1 MYIECIILILEGN
14 YILEQ
19 IEIVNLIIET
29 INSIFSNLFSS
40 IDNNVYSY
48 LDTFTF
54 VDSNIINNSFFEK
67 LLGSDGKNG
76 ILYLTDA
83 LLLSIIIY
91 YAIRYS
97 YSTFTG
103 NNVEKPT
110 QFVFKMVIVGIF
122 VNSSYFLCEQ
132 VLNINYLISG
142 SIQDIG
148 ESVVGKDI
156 TFSSL
161 IQSLNS
167 VISVGENSF
176 DLFSFDGIIKG
187 FISVGLLNILF
198 SYSLRYIIIQVFVLT
213 TPLAILSLIN
223 TSSSWIFKAWSRAF
237 FSLLLLQSFVA
248 LILIVMLALDSSNK
262 LLLIGAIYALMRAN
276 TFMREIL
283 GGVSVDVSSNI
294 SSIMASFKT

>member
-1 MYIECIILILEGN
+1 M
-14 YILEQ
+14 EQ
-19 IEIVNLIIET
+19 SEIVNIIIET

-122 VNSSYFLCEQ
+122 VNCSYFLCEQ

-167 VISVGENSF
+167 VISVGEISF

-213 TPLAILSLIN
+213 APLAILSLIN
-223 TSSSWIFKAWSRAF
+223 TSSYWIFKAWARAF

>member
-1 MYIECIILILEGN
+1 MEKSEV
-14 YILEQ
+14 
-19 IEIVNLIIET
+19 VNIIIET

-40 IDNNVYSY
+40 IDNNVYSC

-54 VDSNIINNSFFEK
+54 VDSSIIDNSFFQK
-67 LLGSDGKNG
+67 FLGQNGKTG

-83 LLLSIIIY
+83 LLFAIIIY

-97 YSTFTG
+97 YSAFTG
-103 NNVEKPT
+103 SNIEKPS
-110 QFVFKMVIVGIF
+110 QFIFKMLIVGAFI
-122 VNSSYFLCEQ
+122 NSSYFLCEQ
-132 VLNINYLISG
+132 LLNINYLISG

-148 ESVVGKDI
+148 KSIINKDI

-161 IQSLNS
+161 IQNLNS

-187 FISVGLLNILF
+187 FISIGLLNILF

-213 TPLAILSLIN
+213 TPLSMLSLIN
-223 TSSSWIFKAWSRAF
+223 TSSYWIFKSWFKAF
-237 FSLLLLQSFVA
+237 FSLLFIQSFVS
-248 LILIVMLALDSSNK
+248 LILIVMLSLDASNK
-262 LLLIGAIYALMRAN
+262 LLLIGSIYALIRAN
-276 TFMREIL
+276 TFIKEIL

-294 SSIMASFKT
+294 SSIISSFKI

>member
-1 MYIECIILILEGN
+1 M
-14 YILEQ
+14 EQ
-19 IEIVNLIIET
+19 SEVVNIIIET

-54 VDSNIINNSFFEK
+54 IDSNIIDNSFFEK
-67 LLGSDGKNG
+67 FLGASGKTG

-83 LLLSIIIY
+83 LLLAIIIY

-97 YSTFTG
+97 YSVFTG

-110 QFVFKMVIVGIF
+110 QFIFKMIIIGIF
-122 VNSSYFLCEQ
+122 INSSFFLCEQ
-132 VLNINYLISG
+132 ILNINYLISG

-148 ESVVGKDI
+148 KSITNKDI
-156 TFSSL
+156 TFSCL
-161 IQSLNS
+161 IQNLNS
-167 VISVGENSF
+167 VISIGENSF

-213 TPLAILSLIN
+213 TPLAMLSLIN
-223 TSSSWIFKAWSRAF
+223 SSSYWIFKSWSKAF
-237 FSLLLLQSFVA
+237 FSLLLLQSFVS
-248 LILIVMLALDSSNK
+248 LILIIMLSLDTSNK
-262 LLLIGAIYALMRAN
+262 LLLIGSIYALIRAN
-276 TFMREIL
+276 SFIREIL
-283 GGVSVDVSSNI
+283 GGVSIDVSSNI
-294 SSIMASFKT
+294 SSIIASFKS

>member
-1 MYIECIILILEGN
+1 
-14 YILEQ
+14 LEQ
-19 IEIVNLIIET
+19 SEVVNIIIET

-54 VDSNIINNSFFEK
+54 IDSSIIDNSFFEK
-67 LLGSDGKNG
+67 FLGASGKTG

-83 LLLSIIIY
+83 LLLAIIIY

-97 YSTFTG
+97 YSVFTG

-110 QFVFKMVIVGIF
+110 QFIFKMIIIGIF
-122 VNSSYFLCEQ
+122 INSSFFLCEQ
-132 VLNINYLISG
+132 ILNINYLISG

-148 ESVVGKDI
+148 KSITNKDI
-156 TFSSL
+156 TVSCL
-161 IQSLNS
+161 IQNLNS
-167 VISVGENSF
+167 VISIGENSF

-213 TPLAILSLIN
+213 TPLAMLSLIN
-223 TSSSWIFKAWSRAF
+223 SSSYWIFKSWSKAF
-237 FSLLLLQSFVA
+237 FSLLLLQSFVS
-248 LILIVMLALDSSNK
+248 LILIIMLSLDTSNK
-262 LLLIGAIYALMRAN
+262 LLLIGSIYALIRAN
-276 TFMREIL
+276 TFIREIL
-283 GGVSVDVSSNI
+283 GGVSIDVSSNI
-294 SSIMASFKT
+294 SSIIASFKS

>member
-1 MYIECIILILEGN
+1 M
-14 YILEQ
+14 EQ
-19 IEIVNLIIET
+19 SEVVNIIIET

-54 VDSNIINNSFFEK
+54 IDSSIIDNSFFEK
-67 LLGSDGKNG
+67 FLGASGKTG

-83 LLLSIIIY
+83 LLFAIIIY

-97 YSTFTG
+97 YSVFTG

-110 QFVFKMVIVGIF
+110 QFIFKMIIIGIF
-122 VNSSYFLCEQ
+122 INSSFFLCEQ
-132 VLNINYLISG
+132 ILNINYLISG

-148 ESVVGKDI
+148 KSIINKDI
-156 TFSSL
+156 TFSCL
-161 IQSLNS
+161 IQNLNS

-198 SYSLRYIIIQVFVLT
+198 SYSLRYIILQVFVLT
-213 TPLAILSLIN
+213 TPLAMLSLIN
-223 TSSSWIFKAWSRAF
+223 SSSYWIFKSWSKAF
-237 FSLLLLQSFVA
+237 FSLLLLQSFVS
-248 LILIVMLALDSSNK
+248 LILIIMLSLDTSNK
-262 LLLIGAIYALMRAN
+262 LLLIGSIYALVRAN
-276 TFMREIL
+276 TFIREIL
-283 GGVSVDVSSNI
+283 GGVSIDVSSNI
-294 SSIMASFKT
+294 SSIIASFKS

>member
-1 MYIECIILILEGN
+1 M
-14 YILEQ
+14 EQ
-19 IEIVNLIIET
+19 SEVVNIIIET

-54 VDSNIINNSFFEK
+54 IDSSIIDNSFFEK
-67 LLGSDGKNG
+67 FLGASGKTG

-83 LLLSIIIY
+83 LLFAIIIY

-97 YSTFTG
+97 YSVFTG
-103 NNVEKPT
+103 NTVEKPT
-110 QFVFKMVIVGIF
+110 QFIFKMIIIGIF
-122 VNSSYFLCEQ
+122 INSSFFLCEQ
-132 VLNINYLISG
+132 ILNINYLISG

-148 ESVVGKDI
+148 KSIINKDI
-156 TFSSL
+156 TFSCL
-161 IQSLNS
+161 IQNLDS

-213 TPLAILSLIN
+213 TPLAMLSLIN
-223 TSSSWIFKAWSRAF
+223 SSSYWIFKSWSKAF
-237 FSLLLLQSFVA
+237 LSLLLLQSFVS
-248 LILIVMLALDSSNK
+248 LILIIMLSLDTSNK
-262 LLLIGAIYALMRAN
+262 LLLIGSIYALIRAN
-276 TFMREIL
+276 TFIREIL
-283 GGVSVDVSSNI
+283 GGVSIDVSSNI
-294 SSIMASFKT
+294 SSIIASFKS

>member
-1 MYIECIILILEGN
+1 M
-14 YILEQ
+14 EQ
-19 IEIVNLIIET
+19 SEVVNIIIET

-54 VDSNIINNSFFEK
+54 IDSSIIDNSFFEK
-67 LLGSDGKNG
+67 FLGASGKTG

-83 LLLSIIIY
+83 LLLAIIIY

-97 YSTFTG
+97 YSVFTG

-110 QFVFKMVIVGIF
+110 QFIFKMIIIGIF
-122 VNSSYFLCEQ
+122 INSSFFLCEQ
-132 VLNINYLISG
+132 ILNINYLISG

-148 ESVVGKDI
+148 KSIINKDI
-156 TFSSL
+156 TFSCL
-161 IQSLNS
+161 IQNLNS
-167 VISVGENSF
+167 VISIGENSF

-213 TPLAILSLIN
+213 TPLAMLSLIN
-223 TSSSWIFKAWSRAF
+223 SSSHWIFKSWSKAF
-237 FSLLLLQSFVA
+237 FSLLLLQSFVS
-248 LILIVMLALDSSNK
+248 LILIIMLSLDTSNK
-262 LLLIGAIYALMRAN
+262 LLLIGSIYALIRAN
-276 TFMREIL
+276 TFIREIL
-283 GGVSVDVSSNI
+283 GGVSIDVSSNI
-294 SSIMASFKT
+294 SSIIASFKS

>member
-1 MYIECIILILEGN
+1 MYIEFVILNLERN

-19 IEIVNLIIET
+19 SEIVNLIIET

-54 VDSNIINNSFFEK
+54 VDSNIIENSFFEK
-67 LLGSDGKNG
+67 LLGNSG

-83 LLLSIIIY
+83 LLLGIIIY

-103 NNVEKPT
+103 NNVEKPA
-110 QFVFKMVIVGIF
+110 QFVFKMIIVGIF

-148 ESVVGKDI
+148 KNIVGKDI

-213 TPLAILSLIN
+213 TPLALLSLAN
-223 TSSSWIFKAWSRAF
+223 TSSYWIFKSWAKAF

-248 LILIVMLALDSSNK
+248 LILIVMLALDDSNK

-294 SSIMASFKT
+294 SSVMASFKT

>member
-1 MYIECIILILEGN
+1 M
-14 YILEQ
+14 EQ
-19 IEIVNLIIET
+19 SEVVNIIIET

-54 VDSNIINNSFFEK
+54 IDSSIIDNSFFEK
-67 LLGSDGKNG
+67 FLGASGKTG

-83 LLLSIIIY
+83 LLLAIIIY

-97 YSTFTG
+97 YSVFTG

-110 QFVFKMVIVGIF
+110 QFIFKMIIIGIF
-122 VNSSYFLCEQ
+122 INSSFFLCEQ
-132 VLNINYLISG
+132 ILNINYLISG

-148 ESVVGKDI
+148 KSITNKDI
-156 TFSSL
+156 TFSCL
-161 IQSLNS
+161 IQNLNS
-167 VISVGENSF
+167 VISIGENSF

-213 TPLAILSLIN
+213 TPLAMLSLIN
-223 TSSSWIFKAWSRAF
+223 SSSYWIFKSWSKAF
-237 FSLLLLQSFVA
+237 FSLLLLQSFVS
-248 LILIVMLALDSSNK
+248 LILIIMLSLDTSNK
-262 LLLIGAIYALMRAN
+262 LLLIGSIYALIRAN
-276 TFMREIL
+276 TFIREIL
-283 GGVSVDVSSNI
+283 GGVSIDVSSNI
-294 SSIMASFKT
+294 SSIIASFKS

>member
-1 MYIECIILILEGN
+1 M
-14 YILEQ
+14 EQ
-19 IEIVNLIIET
+19 SEVVNIIIET

-54 VDSNIINNSFFEK
+54 IDSSIIDNSFFEK
-67 LLGSDGKNG
+67 FLGASGKTG

-83 LLLSIIIY
+83 LLLAIIIY

-97 YSTFTG
+97 YSVFTG

-110 QFVFKMVIVGIF
+110 QFIFKMIIIGIF
-122 VNSSYFLCEQ
+122 INSSFFLCEQ
-132 VLNINYLISG
+132 ILNINYLISG

-148 ESVVGKDI
+148 KSIINKDI
-156 TFSSL
+156 TFSCL
-161 IQSLNS
+161 IQDLNS

-213 TPLAILSLIN
+213 TPLAMLSLIN
-223 TSSSWIFKAWSRAF
+223 SSSYWIFKSWSKAF
-237 FSLLLLQSFVA
+237 FSLLLLQSFVS
-248 LILIVMLALDSSNK
+248 LILIIMLSLDTSNK
-262 LLLIGAIYALMRAN
+262 LLLIGSIYALIRAN
-276 TFMREIL
+276 TFIREIL
-283 GGVSVDVSSNI
+283 GGVSIDVSSNI
-294 SSIMASFKT
+294 SSIIASFKS

>member
-1 MYIECIILILEGN
+1 M
-14 YILEQ
+14 EQ
-19 IEIVNLIIET
+19 SEVVNIIIET

-54 VDSNIINNSFFEK
+54 IDSSIIDNSFFEK
-67 LLGSDGKNG
+67 FLGASGKTG

-83 LLLSIIIY
+83 LLFAIIIY

-97 YSTFTG
+97 YSVFTG

-110 QFVFKMVIVGIF
+110 QFIFKMIIIGIF
-122 VNSSYFLCEQ
+122 INSSFFLCEQ
-132 VLNINYLISG
+132 ILNINYLISG

-148 ESVVGKDI
+148 KSIINKDI
-156 TFSSL
+156 TFSCL
-161 IQSLNS
+161 IQNLNS

-213 TPLAILSLIN
+213 TPLAMLSLIN
-223 TSSSWIFKAWSRAF
+223 SSSYWIFKSWSKAF
-237 FSLLLLQSFVA
+237 FSLLLLQSFVS
-248 LILIVMLALDSSNK
+248 LILIIMLSLDTSNK
-262 LLLIGAIYALMRAN
+262 LLLIGSIYALIRAN
-276 TFMREIL
+276 SFIREIL
-283 GGVSVDVSSNI
+283 GGVSIDVSSNI
-294 SSIMASFKT
+294 SSIIASFKS

>member
-1 MYIECIILILEGN
+1 M
-14 YILEQ
+14 EQ
-19 IEIVNLIIET
+19 SEVVNIIIET

-54 VDSNIINNSFFEK
+54 IDSSIIDNSFFEK
-67 LLGSDGKNG
+67 FLGASGKTG

-83 LLLSIIIY
+83 LLLAIIIY

-97 YSTFTG
+97 YSAFTG
-103 NNVEKPT
+103 NNVEKPI
-110 QFVFKMVIVGIF
+110 QFIFKMIIIGIF
-122 VNSSYFLCEQ
+122 INSSFFLCEQ
-132 VLNINYLISG
+132 ILNINYLISG

-148 ESVVGKDI
+148 KSIINKDI

-161 IQSLNS
+161 IQNLNS
-167 VISVGENSF
+167 VISIGENSF

-213 TPLAILSLIN
+213 TPLAMLSLIN
-223 TSSSWIFKAWSRAF
+223 SSSYWIFKSWSKAF
-237 FSLLLLQSFVA
+237 FSLLLLQSFVS
-248 LILIVMLALDSSNK
+248 LILIIMLSLDTSNK
-262 LLLIGAIYALMRAN
+262 LLLIGSIYALIRAN
-276 TFMREIL
+276 TFIREIL
-283 GGVSVDVSSNI
+283 GGVSIDVSSNI
-294 SSIMASFKT
+294 SSIIASFKS

>member
-1 MYIECIILILEGN
+1 M
-14 YILEQ
+14 EQ
-19 IEIVNLIIET
+19 SEIVNLIIET

-54 VDSNIINNSFFEK
+54 IDSSIIDNSFFEK
-67 LLGSDGKNG
+67 LLGANGKNG

-83 LLLSIIIY
+83 LLLAIIIY

-110 QFVFKMVIVGIF
+110 QFVFKMVIVGLF

-156 TFSSL
+156 NFSSL

-167 VISVGENSF
+167 VISVGDNNF

-223 TSSSWIFKAWSRAF
+223 TSSYWIFKSWAKAF

-248 LILIVMLALDSSNK
+248 LILIVMLALDDSNK

-294 SSIMASFKT
+294 SSVMASFKS